1 MRPDSAAPQADRLMG
16 LQEGQSGPGDAS
28 KSAAPRVAAPPKTES
43 AGHSG
48 GGYETAPR
56 RVAMPEGIRAQRG
69 APGHSGAQRQWT
81 EAQRLCLR
89 YLDWIGALDV
99 RALATATAM
108 HPGEVIAALRGLR
121 AMGHV
126 ARAGDCWRV
135 TDRAIA
141 AADFEGGELD

>member
-16 LQEGQSGPGDAS
+16 LQEGQSGPGDAF
-28 KSAAPRVAAPPKTES
+28 KSAAPQVAAPPKTES

-56 RVAMPEGIRAQRG
+56 RVAMPEGLRAQRG

-89 YLDWIGALDV
+89 YLDWLGPLDLRNLAAAAQLPQGEAL
-99 RALATATAM
+99 
-108 HPGEVIAALRGLR
+108 AALRGLR
-121 AMGHV
+121 ALGHV
-126 ARAGDCWRV
+126 ARVADAWRA

-141 AADFEGGELD
+141 ARRADGAKP